1 MMRTT
6 RAYAIAV
13 FSVVLAAITAHAMS
27 LRDIPLAEITEQTD
41 LWVRGKVVSVKASP
55 LEEDERYRFGH
66 QGTVEVTVVVN
77 VTSSTHPIDA
87 PAVTV
92 HWASSDE
99 FMQRVK
105 KGQECIA
112 ALSRRENGTYKT
124 LWAVGIYGWFQ
135 VDPESGR
142 VPYVSSIGENVAPNT
157 IWDLV
162 NALDMGQA
170 SPDGLDA
177 ILVDAWRKRL
187 NEGGLQDFIAAMVFF
202 DAFPGV
208 QLSPAELIAAFER
221 QSLSNASQPRSERH
235 AMRQAVPVLFSLFK
249 RIGDEQSTE
258 RLIAIFAQDF
268 SARESAFDDSE
279 IAKGLVQC
287 ILAKGGARRVDL
299 VRGLLGKEF
308 TWATG
313 DGRVQARRTPIR
325 ADYSAI
331 QAIAEYPGEDT
342 DRMLLDMLH
351 HPATYGIPDS
361 LSMAAVWTGLAKRG
375 NPEVKTYLE
384 AFIANPGTFDL
395 GVRHYDSVDN
405 SIAFAREALQAY
417 AQNLPRDQQTQQLLQ
432 SYKQGDLG
440 ALNQLFRLVTPG
452 DSALVP
458 VLSSIPVEHL
468 LSEQHSI
475 ANAFATTVATDL
487 PDPAFLPQLRALA
500 GSDARDPVRVQ
511 LSMVLAAMHAC
522 GDTEPARKMAIEN
535 LHKPVPSKEW
545 RACYFSITEK
555 AGLVSFLGTLKDP
568 ALMSEIDPYTQR
580 DVLDELSQTM
590 KAAALASGEDP
601 HDFAVRNL
609 NKIAIL
615 ALARA
620 GGGEAIPRL
629 KAIYADDDIA
639 ARIAAAMGLYAL
651 GDDTGKDIIDLYVNH
666 QELTNTEIAAR
677 WRIDLFGD
685 FHSAAR
691 YLENPRTDEALLQRL
706 RNGFADGDGDVN
718 AYRKFLKAHESILL
732 PIFVE
737 NLSSKDSRLRRD
749 AFDLLRRFHEEK
761 DNYDPDKPPQQQT
774 EAINQIREKVSTY
787 LANPKE

>member
-6 RAYAIAV
+6 RAHAIAV
-13 FSVVLAAITAHAMS
+13 FSVVLAAATAHTMS
-27 LRDIPLAEITEQTD
+27 LRDIPLAEVTEQTD
-41 LWVRGKVVSVKASP
+41 LWIRGSVVSVNLSP
-55 LEEDERYRFGH
+55 LAEDERYRFGH

-77 VTSSTHPIDA
+77 VTSSTRPIDT
-87 PAVTV
+87 PTITV
-92 HWASSDE
+92 HWASGDE

-105 KGQECIA
+105 KGQECIV
-112 ALSRRENGTYKT
+112 ALSRREDGTYKT

-162 NALDMGQA
+162 SALDIGQA
-170 SPDGLDA
+170 SPDGPDA

-187 NEGGLQDFIAAMVFF
+187 NEGALQDFIAAMVFL

-208 QLSPAELIAAFER
+208 ELSPADLLAPFER
-221 QSLSNASQPRSERH
+221 QCLYIASQPNNVKH
-235 AMRQAVPVLFSLFK
+235 AMRQAAPVLFSLFK
-249 RIGDEQSTE
+249 RIGDESSSE
-258 RLIAIFAQDF
+258 WLIAIFAQDF

-279 IAKGLVQC
+279 IAKGLVQS

-325 ADYSAI
+325 ADYGAI
-331 QAIAEYPGEDT
+331 ESIAKYPGEDT

-351 HPATYGIPDS
+351 HPATFGIPDS
-361 LSMAAVWTGLAKRG
+361 LSMAGVWTGLAKRG
-375 NPEVKTYLE
+375 NPEIRTYLE
-384 AFIANPGTFDL
+384 AFLANPSTFDL
-395 GVRHYDSVDN
+395 GVRHYDSIDK
-405 SIAFAREALQAY
+405 SIVFAREALQAY
-417 AQNLPRDQQTQQLLQ
+417 AQNLPREQRIQQLMRL
-432 SYKQGDLG
+432 YKQGDIG
-440 ALNQLFRLVTPG
+440 ALSQLLPMVEPK

-458 VLSSIPVEHL
+458 ELTSIPLEHL

-475 ANAFATTVATDL
+475 GNTFATMVAKDL
-487 PDPAFLPQLRALA
+487 PNPVFRPQLHALA
-500 GSDARDPVRVQ
+500 GSDARDPVRIQ

-522 GDTEPARKMAIEN
+522 GDTEPARKMAMEN
-535 LHKPVPSKEW
+535 LNKPVPSKEW
-545 RACYFSITEK
+545 RACYFLIAEK

-629 KAIYADDDIA
+629 KAIYVNDDIA
-639 ARIAAAMGLYAL
+639 ARIAAAMSLYAL
-651 GDDTGKDIIDLYVNH
+651 GDDTGKDIVDLYVNH

-706 RNGFADGDGDVN
+706 RNGFADGDRDVRS
-718 AYRKFLKAHESILL
+718 YHKFLKANESTLL

-737 NLSSKDSRLRRD
+737 NLTNKDPGLRRD
-749 AFDLLRRFHEEK
+749 AYNLLRRFH
-761 DNYDPDKPPQQQT
+761 DSTDSYDPDKPPQQQT
-774 EAINQIREKVSTY
+774 EAINQIREKVSAY
-787 LANPKE
+787 LANPKG